1 MSENRLP
8 DYLDHIQQAATDARS
23 FVEGMAKDDFLAD
36 KRTQQAVIMSLIVI
50 GEAATKVM
58 DGYVEFTQAHADVPW
73 RSMRNMR
80 NRMAHG
86 YFDINLDV
94 VWETVQEW
102 LPALLQQLPAV
113 RQDADDEDRN
123 DNCERGSPMT
133 VESRIFSVAEYVQP
147 SEGEPIRS
155 VVLETRDS
163 IIVVWHVHPGQEI
176 AAHIHPHG
184 QDTWTVLSGMADYF
198 QGNGI
203 VRALREG
210 EIAVAR
216 PGQVHGARNTGTEP
230 FVFVSVVASAN
241 AGFVLAER

>member
-1 MSENRLP
+1 MRPSVVLDMKRSAVREAVGRFRAANPRVFGSVLHGTDRDGSDLDLLVDALPGATLLDLGDLEEELKSLLGVDVDLLPAAEVPGQGARGGATDMSENRLP

-123 DNCERGSPMT
+123 DNCERGIS
-133 VESRIFSVAEYVQP
+133 
-147 SEGEPIRS
+147 
-155 VVLETRDS
+155 D
-163 IIVVWHVHPGQEI
+163 
-176 AAHIHPHG
+176 
-184 QDTWTVLSGMADYF
+184 DC
-198 QGNGI
+198 
-203 VRALREG
+203 
-210 EIAVAR
+210 
-216 PGQVHGARNTGTEP
+216 
-230 FVFVSVVASAN
+230 
-241 AGFVLAER
+241 

>member
-1 MSENRLP
+1 MRPSVVLDMKRSAVREAVGRFRAANPRVFGSVLHGTDRDGSDLDLLVDALPGATLLDLGDLEEELKSLLGVDVDLLTPATCRRSSGQGARGGATDMSENRLP

-80 NRMAHG
+80 NMRNRMAHG

-123 DNCERGSPMT
+123 DKGM
-133 VESRIFSVAEYVQP
+133 
-147 SEGEPIRS
+147 EP
-155 VVLETRDS
+155 
-163 IIVVWHVHPGQEI
+163 
-176 AAHIHPHG
+176 
-184 QDTWTVLSGMADYF
+184 
-198 QGNGI
+198 
-203 VRALREG
+203 
-210 EIAVAR
+210 
-216 PGQVHGARNTGTEP
+216 
-230 FVFVSVVASAN
+230 
-241 AGFVLAER
+241 